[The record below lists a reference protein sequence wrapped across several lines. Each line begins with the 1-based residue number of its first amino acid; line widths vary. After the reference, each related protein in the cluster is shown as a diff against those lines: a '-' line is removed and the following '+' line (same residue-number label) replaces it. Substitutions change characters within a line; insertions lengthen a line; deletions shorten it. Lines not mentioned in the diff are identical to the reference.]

1 MKLIAV
7 QYVVIYSNKKNEIDA
22 IFSLHVLLFE
32 ASVLH
37 DLIRILFS
45 LYQTNPPTPFSLFFC
60 LAFLVVPL
68 TSTTDFSPSMCFFFF
83 IQTIMNRP
91 LKITDL
97 VFSSYDNV

>member
-83 IQTIMNRP
+83 HTN
-91 LKITDL
+91 
-97 VFSSYDNV
+97 YNE